1 MKQRFAPLLQT
12 LDTLP
17 SGAGATAPT
26 PCMGLGAVFLAPAV
40 LSQGLDAAAARE
52 AAQGQ
57 ILFWAAVLVGAAVL
71 LGAAFYVIRK
81 WMLAGEDPDESM
93 SMGFTLADLRQ
104 MHHDGQLS
112 DEEFEYAK
120 RKMTARMRA
129 DLEPASESEPAE
141 EPADLG
147 DITELG
153 GDNPPPDPPAS
164 DNRLGPGPTGPP
176 RE

>member
-12 LDTLP
+12 PDTLP
-17 SGAGATAPT
+17 PGAGATAPT
-26 PCMGLGAVFLAPAV
+26 PCLGLGAVFLAPAV
-40 LSQGLDAAAARE
+40 LSQGLDSAAARE

-57 ILFWAAVLVGAAVL
+57 VLFWAAVLVGAAVL

-81 WMLAGEDPDESM
+81 WMLAGDDRDDSM

-104 MHHDGQLS
+104 MHSDGQLS
-112 DEEFEYAK
+112 DEEFDYAK

-129 DLEPASESEPAE
+129 DLEPPSELEPTE
-141 EPADLG
+141 EPTDLG
-147 DITELG
+147 DITGLER
-153 GDNPPPDPPAS
+153 DNPPLDPPAS
-164 DNRLGPGPTGPP
+164 DNSPGPGPTGPP